1 VKANVENLTEKLSGI
16 DPELLNSLQNG
27 QIDSAFLENGIHAL
41 TGWIAGL
48 FVVGV
53 IILLFRQAIE
63 GAVAGMIF
71 KSGAELSYDQPI
83 LISGRKARLIRVGRF
98 KTVFYLD
105 NLTDKEPDTKTKL
118 IVPNTQ
124 LNQLVLECPI
134 VEHTLNIPAK
144 KTSSK

>member
-1 VKANVENLTEKLSGI
+1 MKDNVENLTEKLSGI
-16 DPELLNSLQNG
+16 DPELLNNLQNG

-48 FVVGV
+48 FAVGM

-83 LISGRKARLIRVGRF
+83 LISGRKARLIRVGLF

-105 NLTDKEPDTKTKL
+105 NLTDKEPDTRTKL
-118 IVPNTQ
+118 VVPNTQ

-134 VEHTLNIPAK
+134 VEHQIDNLTK

>member
-1 VKANVENLTEKLSGI
+1 MKANVENLTEKLSGI

>member
-1 VKANVENLTEKLSGI
+1 MEANVENLTEKLTEI
-16 DPELLNSLQNG
+16 DLELLNDLPNG
-27 QIDSAFLENGIHAL
+27 QIESAFLENGIHAL

-98 KTVFYLD
+98 KTVFFLD

-124 LNQLVLECPI
+124 LNQLVLECPLE
-134 VEHTLNIPAK
+134 EHKIDNLTK

>member
-1 VKANVENLTEKLSGI
+1 MKTNAENLTEKLTEI
-16 DPELLNSLQNG
+16 DIEMLNGLSNG
-27 QIDSAFLENGIHAL
+27 QVDPAFLENGIHAL

-105 NLTDKEPDTKTKL
+105 NLTDREPDTKTKL

-134 VEHTLNIPAK
+134 VEHKIDIPTK